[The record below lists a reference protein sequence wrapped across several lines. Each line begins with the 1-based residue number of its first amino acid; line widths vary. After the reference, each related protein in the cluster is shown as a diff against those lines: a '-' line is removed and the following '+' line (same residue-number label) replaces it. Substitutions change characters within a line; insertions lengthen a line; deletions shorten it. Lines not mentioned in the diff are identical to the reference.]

1 MMSLLEQFGSLE
13 HTKETLIILR
23 NEAEEEMKKFEYNP
37 FIIKF
42 LDDALSKLN
51 SV

>member
-13 HTKETLIILR
+13 YTKETLIILR

-37 FIIKF
+37 FMIEL
-42 LDDALSKLN
+42 LDDALSQFN
-51 SV
+51 IV